1 MDARD
6 AALVNA
12 ARVRHARC
20 RYPGRPV
27 DQIGDELMLRF
38 PDSVL
43 VVSCGLRI
51 DDLRRAAAIPRRAD
65 GAQNGALLHREGD

>member
-12 ARVRHARC
+12 ALVRHARC

-27 DQIGDELMLRF
+27 VQIGDELVLRF
-38 PDSVL
+38 PASVL

-51 DDLRRAAAIPRRAD
+51 DDHRRAAAIPRRAE
-65 GAQNGALLHREGD
+65 GTQNGALLHREGD